1 MLPTGTQLRSG
12 APKTLQDIYT
22 GIDVWGR
29 GSHGGGGF
37 GSYRALEHIDP
48 VLLGLSVALFGPG
61 WTWEKMQEQDKHDF
75 SWTKWWKTER
85 RLWIGPSVAN
95 ENVTVP
101 PMMKRHEGEPA
112 CPHGPFRPISDFF
125 TTHPPPDPALI
136 PFCTSFS
143 PGIGFAWFVNGMA
156 VMPRTESGWADIDK
170 QGALGDKLWPRPE
183 VQWEGRDGITELVPD
198 ASSALYFD
206 DAWLGGNSL
215 RVTFNAKGSEAE
227 DAFFRCV
234 WLPIQSL
241 SITLLVR
248 YTAHII
254 FKTLTTTEP
263 SVDVDVGL
271 TVKCPG
277 STLDVS
283 AISATEDLSGGWTRQ
298 TLSFILPENQ
308 SDALVT
314 VGLVLGFATEVP
326 SEEVQFSILLGQVA
340 VYQAPPTPRPY
351 LNLASPRILWADFK
365 PSEDR
370 KSGLLTWET
379 AAGFPTISLPAS
391 IPTVESPTPLWTV
404 DTSDHAFPSC
414 AYFNIYAGTA
424 LAGPTQATFIGTT
437 GLDGRPNRF
446 HVDWGVLPN
455 TIAGLKEIR
464 LYMQGVTNRG
474 EVMEWE
480 RCVFVDASR

>member
-1 MLPTGTQLRSG
+1 LLSTGTQLRSG
-12 APKTLQDIYT
+12 AAKALQDIYT

-29 GSHGGGGF
+29 GTHGGGGF

-48 VLLGLSVALFGPG
+48 VSLGLSVALFGPG
-61 WTWEKMQEQDKHDF
+61 WTWEKMQEQDKQDF
-75 SWTKWWKTER
+75 SWTKWWETER

-95 ENVTVP
+95 EDVTVP
-101 PMMKRHEGEPA
+101 PMTKRHEGEPD

-125 TTHPPPDPALI
+125 ATHPPPDPALI

-170 QGALGDKLWPRPE
+170 QSALGDKLWPRPE
-183 VQWEGRDGITELVPD
+183 VQWEERDGIAEPVPD
-198 ASSALYFD
+198 ASSTLYFD

-215 RVTFNAKGSEAE
+215 RVAFNAKGSEAE
-227 DAFFRCV
+227 DAIFRRI

-241 SITLLVR
+241 NITPFVR
-248 YTAHII
+248 YTACLI
-254 FKTLTTTEP
+254 FKPLTATEP
-263 SVDVDVGL
+263 PVDIDVGL
-271 TVKCPG
+271 TIKCPG

-283 AISATEDLSGGWTRQ
+283 DISATGDLSGGWTRQ
-298 TLSFILPENQ
+298 TLTFMLPENQ

-314 VGLVLGFATEVP
+314 VGLVLGFATKDP
-326 SEEVQFSILLGQVA
+326 SKEVQFSILLGQLA

-351 LNLASPRILWADFK
+351 LSLASPRILWADFR

-370 KSGLLTWET
+370 KSSLLTWET
-379 AAGFPTISLPAS
+379 AAGFSPISLPAS
-391 IPTVESPTPLWTV
+391 APTVESPTPLWSV
-404 DTSDHAFPSC
+404 DTSDVFPSC
-414 AYFNIYAGTA
+414 AYFNIYAGAA

-437 GLDGRPNRF
+437 GFDGRPNRF

-455 TIAGLKEIR
+455 TIKGLKEIR
-464 LYMQGVTNRG
+464 FYVQGVTNHG
-474 EVMEWE
+474 EAMEWE

>member
-1 MLPTGTQLRSG
+1 LLSTGTQLQSG
-12 APKTLQDIYT
+12 AAKSLQDIYT

-29 GSHGGGGF
+29 GTHGGGGL

-48 VLLGLSVALFGPG
+48 VSLGLSVALFGPG
-61 WTWEKMQEQDKHDF
+61 WTWEKMQEQDKQDF
-75 SWTKWWKTER
+75 SWTKWWEIDR
-85 RLWIGPSVAN
+85 RLWIGPSVAD
-95 ENVTVP
+95 EDVIVP
-101 PMMKRHEGEPA
+101 PMTKREEEPD

-125 TTHPPPDPALI
+125 ATHPPPDPALI

-170 QGALGDKLWPRPE
+170 QSALGDKLWPRPE
-183 VQWEGRDGITELVPD
+183 VQWEEREGTTEPVPD
-198 ASSALYFD
+198 ASSTLYFD

-215 RVTFNAKGSEAE
+215 RVAFNAQGSEAE
-227 DAFFRCV
+227 DAIFRSI

-241 SITLLVR
+241 NITPLVC
-248 YTAHII
+248 YTACLI
-254 FKTLTTTEP
+254 FKPLTDTGP
-263 SVDVDVGL
+263 PVDIVVGL
-271 TVKCPG
+271 TIKCPG
-277 STLDVS
+277 SALDVS
-283 AISATEDLSGGWTRQ
+283 DITATEDLSRGWTRQ
-298 TLSFILPENQ
+298 TLTFTLPENQ
-308 SDALVT
+308 SNALVIA
-314 VGLVLGFATEVP
+314 GLVLGFATEDP
-326 SEEVQFSILLGQVA
+326 SKEVQFSILLGQLA

-351 LNLASPRILWADFK
+351 LSLASPRVLWADFK

-379 AAGFPTISLPAS
+379 AAGFSPISLPAS
-391 IPTVESPTPLWTV
+391 APTVESPTPLWSV
-404 DTSDHAFPSC
+404 DTSDHVFPSC

-455 TIAGLKEIR
+455 TIKGLKEIR
-464 LYMQGVTNRG
+464 FYVQGVTNHG
-474 EVMEWE
+474 EAMEWE